1 MNEVTGETFD
11 DEVLRSELPTVVD
24 FWGPQCAPC
33 LMLMPRVEALEREY
47 DGKVRILKVEAPRN
61 RRLCLRL
68 QVLALPTILL
78 HKNGQEVDRLA
89 GEVTIGAIRDS
100 IEKVLKTD

>member
-11 DEVLRSELPTVVD
+11 DEVLRSEIPTVVD

-33 LMLMPRVEALEREY
+33 LVLMPQVEALEREH
-47 DGKVRILKVEAPRN
+47 DGKVRVLKVEAPRN

-68 QVLALPTILL
+68 QVLSLPTILL
-78 HKNGQEVDRLA
+78 YKNGQEMDRLA